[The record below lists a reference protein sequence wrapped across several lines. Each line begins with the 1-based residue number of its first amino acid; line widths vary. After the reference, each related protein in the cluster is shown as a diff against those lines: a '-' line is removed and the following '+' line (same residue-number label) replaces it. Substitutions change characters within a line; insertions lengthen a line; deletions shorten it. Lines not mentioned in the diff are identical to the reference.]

1 MITANKVFKGSTE
14 IIRIYKGSTLEWE
27 KAIDVPT
34 YSWNPTTYIGN
45 SGYHEVLGRRET
57 GSVTLTLP
65 PNVGVVQN
73 ELYFSTANPN
83 QEDHYIKE
91 YVLDSASTV
100 KCSLDWDGRQST
112 RSLYCT
118 QYPGNAEVH
127 TIYFKAYGGYYAYR
141 TTFEASNPRLIY
153 HPSQIQSTYTK
164 KTILFNTSGVWTFYI
179 DNSSA
184 DDSDNWTS
192 DFQIQGAGTYR
203 LKFTLT
209 SGLEDGEY
217 ASCKFYIC
225 DLDSD
230 TINQTLT
237 VQYNTGGSTK
247 TATIDFK
254 TSDDNRH
261 TIKIGGQYSNWGK
274 YTAKIEVSAIVHS

>member
-1 MITANKVFKGSTE
+1 MITADKVFKGSNE
-14 IIRIYKGSTLEWE
+14 IIKVYQGTTLEWE
-27 KAIDVPT
+27 KIIDVPT

-45 SGYHEVLGRRET
+45 SGYYRTLRGKVTDYL
-57 GSVTLTLP
+57 TLTLP
-65 PNVGVVQN
+65 PNVGVVSN
-73 ELYFSTANPN
+73 KLYFSSNT

-100 KCSLDWDGRQST
+100 KCSLDYNDSET
-112 RSLYCT
+112 TSSLYCI

-127 TIYFKAYGGYYAYR
+127 TIDFKIYGGYYSSYNG
-141 TTFEASNPRLIY
+141 TFEVNNPRLIY

-164 KTILFNTSGVWTFYI
+164 KTRLFNTSGVWTYYI
-179 DNSSA
+179 SPQE
-184 DDSDNWTS
+184 SDNWTS

-209 SGLEDGEY
+209 SGFEDGEY

-225 DLDSD
+225 GLDSD
-230 TINQTLT
+230 TVNTTLS
-237 VQYNTGGSTK
+237 VLYNTGSSTK
-247 TATIDFK
+247 TATINFT

-261 TIKIGGQYSNWGK
+261 TIKIGGQYNNWGN
-274 YTAKIEVSAIVHS
+274 YTAKIEVSGIVHS

>member
-1 MITANKVFKGSTE
+1 MITADKVFKGSNE
-14 IIRIYKGSTLEWE
+14 IIRIYRGTTLEWE
-27 KAIDVPT
+27 KSIDVPT
-34 YSWNPTTYIGN
+34 YSWNPTTYIKN
-45 SGYHEVLGRRET
+45 SGYYETLRGKET

-65 PNVGVVQN
+65 PNVGVVRN
-73 ELYFSTANPN
+73 KLYFSSNT

-91 YVLDSASTV
+91 YVLDSDSTV
-100 KCSLDWDGRQST
+100 KCSLDYDYNETT

-127 TIYFKAYGGYYAYR
+127 TIYFDIYGGYYRSYDA
-141 TTFEASNPRLIY
+141 TFEVNNPRLIY

-164 KTILFNTSGVWTFYI
+164 RTILFNTSGVWTYNI
-179 DNSSA
+179 YPQE
-184 DDSDNWTS
+184 SDNWTS
-192 DFQIQGAGTYR
+192 DFQIQGEGTYN

-217 ASCKFYIC
+217 AACKFFIC

-230 TINQTLT
+230 TVNTTLSIG
-237 VQYNTGGSTK
+237 YNTGGSTK
-247 TATIDFK
+247 TSTISFR

-261 TIKIGGQYSNWGK
+261 TIKIGGQYVNWGK
-274 YTAKIEVSAIVHS
+274 YTAKIEVYSIIHS